1 MHDQLHATGCQ
12 SGDVPAGPESSCFSS
27 ADTVQSFRKT
37 MIKDNWLWQER
48 KISSFLFYEDCGE
61 MDEDTRDIYRT
72 GMAAFEGIVPEYH
85 IVLRDKPAMA

>member
-1 MHDQLHATGCQ
+1 
-12 SGDVPAGPESSCFSS
+12 
-27 ADTVQSFRKT
+27 
-37 MIKDNWLWQER
+37 
-48 KISSFLFYEDCGE
+48 